1 MNHAFIPNYFY
12 LEVAKVDDRRH
23 ILFATPD
30 GLETLAKVK
39 RWYMDGTFEIVR
51 APFYQLLTIHAFM
64 KSADAMKQV
73 PLAFI
78 LMSGKRKTDYAKV
91 LELLK

>member
-1 MNHAFIPNYFY
+1 MDHAFIPDNFY
-12 LEVAKVDDRRH
+12 LEEAKVDNRRH
-23 ILFATPD
+23 FILPHRTDWKPWQKRND
-30 GLETLAKVK
+30 GIRMGHLKL
-39 RWYMDGTFEIVR
+39 YG
-51 APFYQLLTIHAFM
+51 PLSHLLTIHAFI

-91 LELLK
+91 SELLK